1 MGVSCPSHQLQTIM
15 VNMDHGFS
23 LTETLIALMLMT
35 TLSFVLLK
43 QQWQMSQRVHH
54 EVDVMQAHVKEDN
67 EAEMHS

>member
-1 MGVSCPSHQLQTIM
+1 MGVSCPPHQPQAIM

-35 TLSFVLLK
+35 TLSLLLLK
-43 QQWQMSQRVHH
+43 QQWQMSQWVRH

-67 EAEMHS
+67 DAEMHS